1 MENDSDF
8 LTRTHVNLNKDKKF
22 FSKIIEC
29 GNSYV
34 FFLGHV
40 QSIFEMARRVG
51 QIPDRARLKDHK
63 FDFNI
68 YASCLFFL
76 LEQSHYN

>member
-29 GNSYV
+29 GNSPR
-34 FFLGHV
+34 F
-40 QSIFEMARRVG
+40 IT
-51 QIPDRARLKDHK
+51 
-63 FDFNI
+63 NI
-68 YASCLFFL
+68 S
-76 LEQSHYN
+76 ND

>member
-29 GNSYV
+29 GNSYGD
-34 FFLGHV
+34 FP
-40 QSIFEMARRVG
+40 RKRV
-51 QIPDRARLKDHK
+51 
-63 FDFNI
+63 I
-68 YASCLFFL
+68 YGVLTFCFWVLRQAF
-76 LEQSHYN
+76 